1 MNGEGLILWQPVIE
15 SILLLPLLAHKTLE
29 IKLVK

>member
-15 SILLLPLLAHKTLE
+15 SILLLPLLALALFD
-29 IKLVK
+29 ISI